1 MTINKDFVE
10 YTNNKLIEAI
20 NDFQIDSKN
29 IPVEIIRAFSKLKQQ
44 IHSINRLEQ
53 PNFTKNNKPIDM
65 KYWNDYKFIG
75 MNAWEFISTDFYKE
89 GFQDNSDLE
98 DY

>member
-1 MTINKDFVE
+1 MINKDFVE

-20 NDFQIDSKN
+20 NDFQIDSQN
-29 IPVEIIRAFSKLKQQ
+29 IPIEIIQAYSRLRSK

-53 PNFTKNNKPIDM
+53 PNFTKNGKLIDM
-65 KYWNDYKFIG
+65 KYWNEYKFCG
-75 MNAWEFISTDFYKE
+75 MNAWEFIDTNFYKE

>member
-1 MTINKDFVE
+1 MINKDFTE

-20 NDFQIDSKN
+20 NDFQIDSNN
-29 IPVEIIRAFSKLKQQ
+29 IPIEVIQAYSKLRSK
-44 IHSINRLEQ
+44 IHEINRLEQ

-65 KYWNDYKFIG
+65 KYWNDYKFCG
-75 MNAWEFISTDFYKE
+75 LNAWEFIDTDFYKC
-89 GFQDNSDLE
+89 GFRDKSDLE